1 MEKVILK
8 NIFNENV
15 EVKIV
20 DNQNDAD
27 FITHAGTFHA
37 DEVMATVILLNKF
50 KSIKL
55 SRVNTIT
62 NINAFSY
69 DIGFGKFDHHGIDFD
84 LKRENGIKY
93 ASCGLVW
100 KEFGKD
106 IVGSLNIKDKEAF
119 IESVDK
125 TLIMDIDRDDNGQK
139 LVHEPEVK
147 QQTIPS
153 LIGSFNPSWNEK
165 VSDNK
170 KFLEALSFANTVFN
184 NMVSKMLSKEAA
196 RDIVEKA
203 ISESKDGIL
212 VLDRYMPWK
221 DLVLSSSNPK
231 AKEIYYAV
239 FPSKRGGYNIVGVP
253 VQSGSFEVR
262 KPFLES
268 WGGLDEDKLKE
279 VSGIK
284 TIKFCHKGLF
294 ICACESLEDAIKIA
308 KVSIASK

>member
-1 MEKVILK
+1 MKKIILK
-8 NIFNENV
+8 NIFNEDV
-15 EVKIV
+15 KVKIV

-55 SRVNTIT
+55 SRVNIVSNTS
-62 NINAFSY
+62 AFCY
-69 DIGFGKFDHHGIDFD
+69 DIGFGKFDHHGIDFN

-106 IVGSLNIKDKEAF
+106 IINNLNIKDKEAF
-119 IESVDK
+119 IESIDK
-125 TLIMDIDRDDNGQK
+125 NLIMDIDRDDNGQK
-139 LVHEPEVK
+139 LAHEPEVK
-147 QQTIPS
+147 QQALPS
-153 LIGSFNPSWNEK
+153 LIGSFNPSWNEDDSEDK
-165 VSDNK
+165 R
-170 KFLEALSFANTVFN
+170 FLEALSFANTVFN
-184 NMVSKMLSKEAA
+184 NMISKMLSKEDA

-212 VLDRYMPWK
+212 ILDRYMPWK
-221 DLVLSSSNPK
+221 DLVLSSDNPK
-231 AKEIYYAV
+231 AKEIYYTV
-239 FPSKRGGYNIVGVP
+239 FPSKRGGYNVVGVP

-268 WGGLDEDKLKE
+268 WGGLDEEKLKE

-284 TIKFCHKGLF
+284 TIRFCHKGLF
-294 ICACESLEDAIKIA
+294 ICACDTFEDAIKIA
-308 KVSIASK
+308 KISIIYK